1 MQQCP
6 CYSWEQRVSARTYTD
21 DYIKVIYQLP
31 HSSVTIMPHKVM
43 TLIRVLYTYVV
54 ILSNAV

>member
-1 MQQCP
+1 M
-6 CYSWEQRVSARTYTD
+6 SARTYTD

-43 TLIRVLYTYVV
+43 TLIRRLYTYVV